1 MDRQA
6 VISDELSEQKVGQS
20 VEVLVEGYD
29 TYIKHF
35 YGRTPADAPD
45 IDCKIFFKSKN
56 KPSPGDFVKVR
67 VTDVLDMD
75 LLGEE
80 EA

>member
-1 MDRQA
+1 MTG
-6 VISDELSEQKVGQS
+6 I
-20 VEVLVEGYD
+20 
-29 TYIKHF
+29 
-35 YGRTPADAPD
+35 
-45 IDCKIFFKSKN
+45 CKIFFKSKN